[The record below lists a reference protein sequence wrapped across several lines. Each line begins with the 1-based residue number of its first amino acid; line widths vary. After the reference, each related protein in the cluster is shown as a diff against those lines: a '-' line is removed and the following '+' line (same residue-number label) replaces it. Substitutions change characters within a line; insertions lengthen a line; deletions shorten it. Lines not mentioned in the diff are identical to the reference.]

1 MIAADREARLDS
13 ITDVPL
19 AGICG
24 RNDHHNNDPA
34 QDLERRRITVQ
45 AVEEQC
51 ELGED

>member
-24 RNDHHNNDPA
+24 RNDHHNNDP
-34 QDLERRRITVQ
+34 RRIWSV
-45 AVEEQC
+45 VESPFRP
-51 ELGED
+51 LKSSVN